1 MSDGGGSD
9 RRSSGGNGD
18 ARFMVLTKV
27 VFGGSSLGLFRVHF
41 DLGRFI
47 SVRFRP
53 RFRVNS
59 INVILVRSTKVNRST
74 SQTAYQQQSTTVKS
88 RPGKSLKDAKSY

>member
-1 MSDGGGSD
+1 
-9 RRSSGGNGD
+9 
-18 ARFMVLTKV
+18 MVLTEV

-47 SVRFRP
+47 SVRFKP
-53 RFRVNS
+53 QFRVNS

-74 SQTAYQQQSTTVKS
+74 GQRWSNCRSTAVNDGQSQTQ
-88 RPGKSLKDAKSY
+88 